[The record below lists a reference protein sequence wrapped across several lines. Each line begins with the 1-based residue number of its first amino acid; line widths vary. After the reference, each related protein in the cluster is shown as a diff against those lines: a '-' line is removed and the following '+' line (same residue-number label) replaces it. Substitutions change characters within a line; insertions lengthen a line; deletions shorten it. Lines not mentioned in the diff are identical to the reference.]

1 MKLKKNLLIWFLSNL
16 NLKLNY
22 IRVVLSFNMINQ
34 TLILKKIPQMIVEK
48 KKNDFKKITGL
59 NNGNC

>member
-22 IRVVLSFNMINQ
+22 IKVVLSFNMINQ

-48 KKNDFKKITGL
+48 KKNELKKITGL

>member
-1 MKLKKNLLIWFLSNL
+1 MKLKKNLLIWFLFNL

-34 TLILKKIPQMIVEK
+34 ILILKKIPQMIVEK
-48 KKNDFKKITGL
+48 KKRIKKNYWL
-59 NNGNC
+59 K

>member
-34 TLILKKIPQMIVEK
+34 ILILKKIPQIIVEK
-48 KKNDFKKITGL
+48 KKELKKITGL

>member
-1 MKLKKNLLIWFLSNL
+1 MKLKKNLLIWFLFNL

-34 TLILKKIPQMIVEK
+34 ILILKKIPQMIVEK
-48 KKNDFKKITGL
+48 KKIKKNYWL
-59 NNGNC
+59 K

>member
-1 MKLKKNLLIWFLSNL
+1 MKLKKNLLIWFLFNL

-34 TLILKKIPQMIVEK
+34 IWILKKIPQMIVEK
-48 KKNDFKKITGL
+48 KKRIKKNYWL
-59 NNGNC
+59 K

>member
-1 MKLKKNLLIWFLSNL
+1 MKLKKNLLIWFLFNL

-34 TLILKKIPQMIVEK
+34 ILILKKIPQIIVEK
-48 KKNDFKKITGL
+48 KKELKKITGL